1 MVTCLHAPLCFL
13 RCVPPLRTLASTRK
27 GSFS

>member
-13 RCVPPLRTLASTRK
+13 RCVTLLRTLASTRK
-27 GSFS
+27 GSLS